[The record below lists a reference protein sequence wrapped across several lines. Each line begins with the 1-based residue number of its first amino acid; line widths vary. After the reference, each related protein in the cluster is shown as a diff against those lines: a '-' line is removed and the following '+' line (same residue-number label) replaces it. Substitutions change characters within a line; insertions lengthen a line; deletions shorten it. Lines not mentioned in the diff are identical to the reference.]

1 MVYIVEYY
9 TTIGLD
15 YSIFFEKEY
24 AIEFKEETKK
34 YYGDDLRYIEIKEIN
49 VSEKTINNI

>member
-15 YSIFFEKEY
+15 YSIFFEKED
-24 AIEFKEETKK
+24 AIRFKEETEK

-49 VSEKTINNI
+49 ISEKTINNI